1 MHLKSLQQVYNPL
14 QNKLQSLSNDYNKQ
28 QVIADP
34 YVRNQRQG
42 ETLNSMIQMKDD
54 IRQQLV
60 QVTPKPYQSRAEN
73 LFNSIRNKPVS
84 YTHLTLPTI
93 LLV

>member
-1 MHLKSLQQVYNPL
+1 MNTRYMHFKSLQKVYNPL
-14 QNKLQSLSNDYNKQ
+14 QNKFQSLSNEYNKQ

-34 YVRNQRQG
+34 NVRNQRQG

-60 QVTPKPYQSRAEN
+60 QVSWRAGGPRGAAE
-73 LFNSIRNKPVS
+73 KKDE
-84 YTHLTLPTI
+84 
-93 LLV
+93 

>member
-1 MHLKSLQQVYNPL
+1 MNSARFEGMIGIPEDEYMLLKSLQQVYNPL
-14 QNKLQSLSNDYNKQ
+14 QNKFQCLSKEYKRQ
-28 QVIADP
+28 EVIADP

-60 QVTPKPYQSRAEN
+60 QVLSLIHISE
-73 LFNSIRNKPVS
+73 
-84 YTHLTLPTI
+84 PTRP
-93 LLV
+93 L